1 MRPPVRRL
9 VRIALPILLAY
20 LVVCRVVENRR
31 IDRPLPRS
39 QATATPPKLTATS
52 LLDDLRTLSSDAFE
66 GRATDTPGGRKAGD
80 FVAARFRD
88 LGLQSFGGRYDQ
100 PFAFDHRSI
109 RALWRRDRPFVKH
122 VDGRNVIGYVTGSAR
137 ADEFLVLSAHYDH
150 LGARNGEIYHG
161 ADDNASGVAGLLAMA
176 AYLRAHRPL
185 HSIVFAAFDAEELG
199 VRGAEAFVDALP
211 FPAPRLRLDINLDMI
226 SRSADGRLFVAGTYQ
241 YPFLTPVVERAAE
254 HARIPIH
261 LGHDRPMYLSGLIQD
276 WTSGSDH
283 FPFHARGIPFLYFG
297 VEDHSDYHQPTDTF
311 DRIDRSF
318 YLQACEVILD
328 AVLAADA
335 PDAPQIASLPDR

>member
-1 MRPPVRRL
+1 VRPPVRRL

-185 HSIVFAAFDAEELG
+185 HSIVFAAFDAEEPPHFLENTMGSREWIRRPTVPLDRLDMMICLDVVGHALG
-199 VRGAEAFVDALP
+199 PPGTPDDVRQTLLALGAE
-211 FPAPRLRLDINLDMI
+211 
-226 SRSADGRLFVAGTYQ
+226 RSAGTAAHVHRLSRAEPGVVVRRADAEIIPPLSDYEAFWRKEI
-241 YPFLTPVVERAAE
+241 PFML
-254 HARIPIH
+254 
-261 LGHDRPMYLSGLIQD
+261 LSC
-276 WTSGSDH
+276 
-283 FPFHARGIPFLYFG
+283 ARGRF
-297 VEDHSDYHQPTDTF
+297 YHTPQDTPAWLDWAKMAATARWLECF
-311 DRIDRSF
+311 VRET
-318 YLQACEVILD
+318 CER
-328 AVLAADA
+328 
-335 PDAPQIASLPDR
+335 PE